1 LREKSAERKLD
12 GRRMKADWQEW
23 DAEFGDDL
31 HKALERIVEAEGGIY
46 AMKLGGHNFDMGQTE
61 NYLLATAFGTAQ
73 AINDTIRQ
81 EIKDLGLDG
90 ALNQRARHVE
100 SAGTSLGARA
110 TTWARKEAAQQIGGD
125 RVKTWIADTDRHA
138 EFDGDTVALDED
150 WPAGFAPGGAP
161 NGACTMSIS

>member
-1 LREKSAERKLD
+1 MQAVVQKHFNRLERSLREKSAERKLD

-90 ALNQRARHVE
+90 ALNQRAVMSNRLAPVSALARRH
-100 SAGTSLGARA
+100 GP
-110 TTWARKEAAQQIGGD
+110 ARK
-125 RVKTWIADTDRHA
+125 RHA
-138 EFDGDTVALDED
+138 NRSAATA
-150 WPAGFAPGGAP
+150 
-161 NGACTMSIS
+161 